1 MEEGYV
7 KDGKYFPF
15 CVEIA
20 DTNFI
25 FHGRSEAD
33 VKLKLRKIYRP
44 EQMKNLSITRYQPAQ
59 VLSYYWNK
67 RKESM

>member
-1 MEEGYV
+1 M
-7 KDGKYFPF
+7 KHFPF
-15 CVEIA
+15 YVEIA

-33 VKLKLRKIYRP
+33 VKLRKIYRP
-44 EQMKNLSITRYQPAQ
+44 EQMKNLSITRYQPAE